1 MFYCWFAKLCGFSVR
16 KGHVVKNRD
25 GNIIQQTFL
34 CSCAGFREDRGL
46 SLEKRKREVKNE
58 TRCGCD
64 ARFKVH
70 LDIVSMRWY
79 VTVLEID
86 HKHDLLVGTLCD
98 LLPAHRKMSQSDI
111 DEIERNRK
119 AGIRP
124 YQVYGS
130 VANTSGGFHKVG
142 FVKKDLYNQIGRQR
156 KLLYSDACGAVK
168 YLQELSKKDPL
179 MFVAHS
185 IDKERKLERLFWSDG
200 ESRMNFEIFGDV
212 LAFDATYRK
221 NKYNCP
227 FVVFSGINHHNQTI
241 VFATGIITRE
251 TEETYV
257 WLLEQLLIAMKCKHP
272 LSVITNGDT
281 AMKKAIKR
289 IFPKAHHRL
298 CVWHLLRNVSSNIG
312 IPNVMFHI
320 KRCMLGDMEVSK
332 FEMLWHE
339 MVEKFDLHDIW
350 ITEMYEEKK
359 MWATANIRGI
369 SFAGIRNHVSM

>member
-1 MFYCWFAKLCGFSVR
+1 
-16 KGHVVKNRD
+16 
-25 GNIIQQTFL
+25 
-34 CSCAGFREDRGL
+34 
-46 SLEKRKREVKNE
+46 
-58 TRCGCD
+58 
-64 ARFKVH
+64 
-70 LDIVSMRWY
+70 
-79 VTVLEID
+79 
-86 HKHDLLVGTLCD
+86 
-98 LLPAHRKMSQSDI
+98 
-111 DEIERNRK
+111 
-119 AGIRP
+119 
-124 YQVYGS
+124 
-130 VANTSGGFHKVG
+130 
-142 FVKKDLYNQIGRQR
+142 
-156 KLLYSDACGAVK
+156 VK
-168 YLQELSKKDPL
+168 YLQELSTKDPL
-179 MFVAHS
+179 MFVAHT
-185 IDKERKLERLFWSDG
+185 IDKERKFERLFWSDG
-200 ESRMNFEIFGDV
+200 ESRMNYEIFGDV
-212 LAFDATYRK
+212 LDFDATYRK

-227 FVVFSGINHHNQTI
+227 FVVFSGINHHNQSI
-241 VFATGIITRE
+241 VFATGIVMRE

>member
-79 VTVLEID
+79 VTLLEID
-86 HKHDLLVGTLCD
+86 HKHDLLGGTLCG

-124 YQVYGS
+124 YQVYDS
-130 VANTSGGFHKVG
+130 MANTSGGFHKVG

-156 KLLYSDACGAVK
+156 NYFKFI
-168 YLQELSKKDPL
+168 L
-179 MFVAHS
+179 M
-185 IDKERKLERLFWSDG
+185 
-200 ESRMNFEIFGDV
+200 
-212 LAFDATYRK
+212 
-221 NKYNCP
+221 P
-227 FVVFSGINHHNQTI
+227 VVQ
-241 VFATGIITRE
+241 
-251 TEETYV
+251 
-257 WLLEQLLIAMKCKHP
+257 
-272 LSVITNGDT
+272 
-281 AMKKAIKR
+281 
-289 IFPKAHHRL
+289 
-298 CVWHLLRNVSSNIG
+298 
-312 IPNVMFHI
+312 
-320 KRCMLGDMEVSK
+320 
-332 FEMLWHE
+332 
-339 MVEKFDLHDIW
+339 
-350 ITEMYEEKK
+350 
-359 MWATANIRGI
+359 
-369 SFAGIRNHVSM
+369 